1 MTEHT
6 VRSFSQDL
14 EDLTG
19 DIARMGGLAEDMLSD
34 AIQAIATRDMALA
47 ETVVARDPQVDNL
60 QIEAEKKIL
69 RLLALRQPLARD
81 LRQTISALKIA
92 SELERVADLAKS
104 IAKRVKVLDPIDPA
118 AALKGVARMGRLVTA
133 QLKRVLDA
141 YAALETEAAGKV
153 WNRDEEVDEHYQ
165 SLFREVVTYMIEDPR
180 TISACAHLL
189 FVAKNLERIGDHCTN
204 IAEEIHFLVT
214 GEKLPAE
221 SRCPQQQ
228 LNSPARLCA
237 PPPHNPTRSSS
248 KMSPPLQS

>member
-14 EDLTG
+14 EELSGDL
-19 DIARMGGLAEDMLSD
+19 ARMGGLCEDMLSD
-34 AIQAIATRDMALA
+34 AIQAIATRDSALA
-47 ETVVARDPQVDNL
+47 ETVVARDPQVDSL
-60 QIEAEKKIL
+60 QVEAEKKIL

-92 SELERVADLAKS
+92 AELERIGDLAKN
-104 IAKRVKVLDPIDPA
+104 IAKRAKVLDSIEPV
-118 AALKGVARMGRLVTA
+118 AALKGVARMGKLVNA

-141 YAALETEAAGKV
+141 YSAQEAAAANQV
-153 WNRDEEVDEHYQ
+153 WTRDEEVDEHYQ

-180 TISACAHLL
+180 KISACAHLL

-214 GEKLPAE
+214 GEQLPPERPKVDA
-221 SRCPQQQ
+221 
-228 LNSPARLCA
+228 LNS
-237 PPPHNPTRSSS
+237 N
-248 KMSPPLQS
+248 

>member
-6 VRSFSQDL
+6 VRSFSADL
-14 EDLTG
+14 EELSVDL
-19 DIARMGGLAEDMLSD
+19 ARMGGLAEDMLSD
-34 AIQAIATRDMALA
+34 AIQAIATRDSALA
-47 ETVVARDPQVDNL
+47 DTVVARDPQIDAL
-60 QIEAEKKIL
+60 QVEAEKKIL

-92 SELERVADLAKS
+92 AELERIGDLAKN
-104 IAKRVKVLDPIDPA
+104 IAKRAKVLDSIEPT
-118 AALKGVARMGRLVTA
+118 AALKGVARMGRLVSA

-141 YAALETEAAGKV
+141 YSALETEAANKV
-153 WNRDEEVDEHYQ
+153 WSRDEEVDEHYQ

-214 GEKLPAE
+214 GEQLPTERPKVDA
-221 SRCPQQQ
+221 
-228 LNSPARLCA
+228 LNS
-237 PPPHNPTRSSS
+237 N
-248 KMSPPLQS
+248 

>member
-14 EDLTG
+14 EELSGDL
-19 DIARMGGLAEDMLSD
+19 ARMGGLAEDMLSD
-34 AIQAIATRDMALA
+34 AIQAISTRDLALA
-47 ETVVARDPQVDNL
+47 DTVVARDPQVDAL
-60 QIEAEKKIL
+60 QLEAEKKIL

-92 SELERVADLAKS
+92 AELERVADLAKN
-104 IAKRVKVLDPIDPA
+104 IAKRAKVLDTIEPV
-118 AALKGVARMGRLVTA
+118 AALKGVARMGKLVSA

-141 YAALETEAAGKV
+141 YSALEPDAANKV
-153 WNRDEEVDEHYQ
+153 WTRDEEVDEHYQ

-214 GEKLPAE
+214 GETLTSERPKVDALD
-221 SRCPQQQ
+221 
-228 LNSPARLCA
+228 NG
-237 PPPHNPTRSSS
+237 N
-248 KMSPPLQS
+248 

>member
-14 EDLTG
+14 EELTG

-34 AIQAIATRDMALA
+34 AIQAIATRDLALA
-47 ETVVARDPQVDNL
+47 DTVVARDPQIDNL
-60 QIEAEKKIL
+60 QVEVEKKIL

-81 LRQTISALKIA
+81 LRQTISAMKIA
-92 SELERVADLAKS
+92 AELERIGDLAKN
-104 IAKRVKVLDPIDPA
+104 IAKRAKVVDSIEPTG
-118 AALKGVARMGRLVTA
+118 ALKGVSRMGRLVTA

-141 YAALETEAAGKV
+141 HAALETDAASKV
-153 WNRDEEVDEHYQ
+153 WARDEEVDEHYQ

-214 GEKLPAE
+214 GEQLPTERPKVDA
-221 SRCPQQQ
+221 
-228 LNSPARLCA
+228 LNS
-237 PPPHNPTRSSS
+237 N
-248 KMSPPLQS
+248 

>member
-14 EDLTG
+14 EELSADL
-19 DIARMGGLAEDMLSD
+19 ARMGGLSEDILSD
-34 AIQAIATRDMALA
+34 ALQAIATRDLTLA
-47 ETVVARDPQVDNL
+47 DSVVARDPQIDSL
-60 QIEAEKKIL
+60 QVEIEKKIL

-92 SELERVADLAKS
+92 TELERIGDLGKS
-104 IAKRVKVLDPIDPA
+104 IAKRVKLVEGIGPA
-118 AALKGVARMGRLVTA
+118 GALKGVARMGRLVTA

-141 YAALETEAAGKV
+141 YTAQETDAANKV
-153 WNRDEEVDEHYQ
+153 WIRDEEVDEHYQ

-214 GEKLPAE
+214 GEQIPVERPKVDAL
-221 SRCPQQQ
+221 
-228 LNSPARLCA
+228 
-237 PPPHNPTRSSS
+237 SS
-248 KMSPPLQS
+248 K

>member
-14 EDLTG
+14 EELSADL
-19 DIARMGGLAEDMLSD
+19 ARMGGLAEDILSD
-34 AIQAIATRDMALA
+34 ALQAIATRDLALA
-47 ETVVARDPQVDNL
+47 DSVVARDPQIDSL
-60 QIEAEKKIL
+60 QVEVEKKIL

-92 SELERVADLAKS
+92 TELERIGDLGKS
-104 IAKRVKVLDPIDPA
+104 IAKRVKLVEGIGPA
-118 AALKGVARMGRLVTA
+118 GALKGVARMGRLVTA

-141 YAALETEAAGKV
+141 YTAQETDAANKV
-153 WNRDEEVDEHYQ
+153 WIRDEEVDEHYQ

-214 GEKLPAE
+214 GEQIPVERPKVDAL
-221 SRCPQQQ
+221 
-228 LNSPARLCA
+228 
-237 PPPHNPTRSSS
+237 SS
-248 KMSPPLQS
+248 K

>member
-6 VRSFSQDL
+6 VRSFSADL
-14 EDLTG
+14 EDLSG
-19 DIARMGGLAEDMLSD
+19 DLARMGGLAEDMLSD
-34 AIQAIATRDMALA
+34 AIQAISTRDLALA
-47 ETVVARDPQVDNL
+47 DTVVARDPQVDSL
-60 QIEAEKKIL
+60 QVEAEKKIL

-92 SELERVADLAKS
+92 AELERIGDLAKN
-104 IAKRVKVLDPIDPA
+104 IAKRAKVLDTIEPV
-118 AALKGVARMGRLVTA
+118 AALKGVARMGKLVSA

-141 YAALETEAAGKV
+141 YSALEPDAANKV

-214 GEKLPAE
+214 GETLTSERPKVDALD
-221 SRCPQQQ
+221 
-228 LNSPARLCA
+228 NG
-237 PPPHNPTRSSS
+237 N
-248 KMSPPLQS
+248 

>member
-14 EDLTG
+14 EELSGDL
-19 DIARMGGLAEDMLSD
+19 ARMGGLAEDMLSD
-34 AIQAIATRDMALA
+34 AIQAISTRDLALA
-47 ETVVARDPQVDNL
+47 DTVVARDPQVDNL

-81 LRQTISALKIA
+81 LRQTISALTIA
-92 SELERVADLAKS
+92 AELARIGDLAKN
-104 IAKRVKVLDPIDPA
+104 IAKRAKVLDTIEPV
-118 AALKGVARMGRLVTA
+118 AALKGVARMGKLVSA

-141 YAALETEAAGKV
+141 YSALEPDAANKV
-153 WNRDEEVDEHYQ
+153 WTRDEEVDEHYQ

-214 GEKLPAE
+214 GETLTTERPKVDA
-221 SRCPQQQ
+221 
-228 LNSPARLCA
+228 LNNGS
-237 PPPHNPTRSSS
+237 
-248 KMSPPLQS
+248 

>member
-14 EDLTG
+14 EELTG
-19 DIARMGGLAEDMLSD
+19 DLARMGGLAEDMLSD
-34 AIQAIATRDMALA
+34 AIQAIATRDLALA
-47 ETVVARDPQVDNL
+47 ETVVARDPQVDAL
-60 QIEAEKKIL
+60 QVEAEKKIL

-92 SELERVADLAKS
+92 AELERIADLAKS
-104 IAKRVKVLDPIDPA
+104 IAKRVKLVDKIEVP
-118 AALKGVARMGRLVTA
+118 AALKGVARMGKLVNA

-141 YAALETEAAGKV
+141 YSAQETEAANRV
-153 WNRDEEVDEHYQ
+153 WSRDEEVDEHYQ

-214 GEKLPAE
+214 GEQLPTERPKVDA
-221 SRCPQQQ
+221 
-228 LNSPARLCA
+228 LN
-237 PPPHNPTRSSS
+237 N
-248 KMSPPLQS
+248 

>member
-14 EDLTG
+14 EELSGDL
-19 DIARMGGLAEDMLSD
+19 ARMGGLAEDMLSD
-34 AIQAIATRDMALA
+34 AIQAISTRDLALA
-47 ETVVARDPQVDNL
+47 DTVVARDPQVDSL

-92 SELERVADLAKS
+92 AELERIGDLAKN
-104 IAKRVKVLDPIDPA
+104 IAKRAKVLDTIEPI
-118 AALKGVARMGRLVTA
+118 AALKGVARMGKLVTA

-141 YAALETEAAGKV
+141 YSALEADAANKV
-153 WNRDEEVDEHYQ
+153 WTRDEEVDEHYQ

-214 GEKLPAE
+214 GETLTSERPKVDALD
-221 SRCPQQQ
+221 
-228 LNSPARLCA
+228 NG
-237 PPPHNPTRSSS
+237 N
-248 KMSPPLQS
+248 

>member
-14 EDLTG
+14 EELTG

-34 AIQAIATRDMALA
+34 AIQAIATRDLALA
-47 ETVVARDPQVDNL
+47 ETVVARDPQIDAL
-60 QIEAEKKIL
+60 QVEVEKKIL

-92 SELERVADLAKS
+92 SELERIGDLAKN
-104 IAKRVKVLDPIDPA
+104 IAKRVKLVDKIEPT
-118 AALKGVARMGRLVTA
+118 AALKGVARMGKLVNA

-141 YAALETEAAGKV
+141 YSALETDAANKV
-153 WNRDEEVDEHYQ
+153 WTRDEEVDEHYQ

-204 IAEEIHFLVT
+204 IAEEVHFLVT
-214 GEKLPAE
+214 GEQLPTERPKVDA
-221 SRCPQQQ
+221 
-228 LNSPARLCA
+228 LN
-237 PPPHNPTRSSS
+237 N
-248 KMSPPLQS
+248 

>member
-14 EDLTG
+14 EELTG
-19 DIARMGGLAEDMLSD
+19 DLARMGGLAEDMLSD
-34 AIQAIATRDMALA
+34 AIHAIATRDLALA
-47 ETVVARDPQVDNL
+47 DTVVARDPQIDAL
-60 QIEAEKKIL
+60 QIEVEKKIL

-92 SELERVADLAKS
+92 SELERIGDLAKS
-104 IAKRVKVLDPIDPA
+104 IAKRVKLVDKIDAPS
-118 AALKGVARMGRLVTA
+118 ALKGVARMGKLVNA

-141 YAALETEAAGKV
+141 YSALETDAANKV
-153 WNRDEEVDEHYQ
+153 WSRDEEVDEHYQ

-214 GEKLPAE
+214 GE
-221 SRCPQQQ
+221 Q
-228 LNSPARLCA
+228 LLTERPKVDALN
-237 PPPHNPTRSSS
+237 N
-248 KMSPPLQS
+248 

>member
-14 EDLTG
+14 EDLSG

-34 AIQAIATRDMALA
+34 AIQAVATRDLVLA

-92 SELERVADLAKS
+92 AELERIADLAKN
-104 IAKRVKVLDPIDPA
+104 IAKRAKVLDPIDPA
-118 AALKGVARMGRLVTA
+118 AALKGVARMGRLVGA

-141 YAALETEAAGKV
+141 YTAQEAAAANQV
-153 WNRDEEVDEHYQ
+153 WSRDDEVDEHYQ

-214 GEKLPAE
+214 GEQLPTERPKVDA
-221 SRCPQQQ
+221 
-228 LNSPARLCA
+228 LNS
-237 PPPHNPTRSSS
+237 N
-248 KMSPPLQS
+248 

>member
-14 EDLTG
+14 EELSGDL
-19 DIARMGGLAEDMLSD
+19 ARMGGLAEDMLSD
-34 AIQAIATRDMALA
+34 AIQAIATRDLVLA
-47 ETVVARDPQVDNL
+47 ETVVARDPQIDAL
-60 QIEAEKKIL
+60 QVEAEKKIL

-92 SELERVADLAKS
+92 AELERIGDLAKS
-104 IAKRVKVLDPIDPA
+104 IAKRVKLVDSIEAPS
-118 AALKGVARMGRLVTA
+118 ALKGVARMGKLVNA

-141 YAALETEAAGKV
+141 YSALETDAANRV
-153 WNRDEEVDEHYQ
+153 WSRDEEVDEHYQ

-214 GEKLPAE
+214 GEQLPTDRPKVDA
-221 SRCPQQQ
+221 
-228 LNSPARLCA
+228 LNS
-237 PPPHNPTRSSS
+237 
-248 KMSPPLQS
+248 K